1 MKFGLTLTEESY
13 CQLIAHGKTPREA
26 YSEAYSFAITD
37 ERRGRII
44 DKRTSRLMKR
54 ADIAARI
61 VEAAGEAKRKNR
73 EMWERRGEDLA
84 DRIYTRVM
92 EADKD
97 GLLLSKGALKG
108 IEVLAKLK
116 GLNAPEETVLK
127 DGGKADDYV
136 PRGVEGMSAED
147 LRAIIDQ
154 EERTIDIVEG
164 TGGRPPEPRDKEG
177 RLVMAAP
184 NPAQGVEGQQ

>member
-1 MKFGLTLTEESY
+1 MKNGLTLMEERF
-13 CQLIAHGKTPREA
+13 CQLVALGQTARDA
-26 YSEAYSFAITD
+26 YSEAFSVAVT
-37 ERRGRII
+37 
-44 DKRTSRLMKR
+44 DKRRTTQVDNRASRLMKR
-54 ADIAARI
+54 PEIASRI

-84 DRIYTRVM
+84 DKLYERVM
-92 EADKD
+92 EADRD

-108 IEVLAKLK
+108 IEVLARLK

-127 DGGKADDYV
+127 DGGAAESYV

-154 EERTIDIVEG
+154 EERTIEAEVMEPPQEG
-164 TGGRPPEPRDKEG
+164 KG
-177 RLVMAAP
+177 
-184 NPAQGVEGQQ
+184 